1 MACLNNGIITPE
13 GNLMQQVEI
22 RVKGRIDE
30 EWSQWFGDLTISY
43 SAPDETV
50 LTGLVPD
57 QAAFYGLIARLRDLG
72 LQLCS
77 VSCEEVQNIG

>member
-1 MACLNNGIITPE
+1 
-13 GNLMQQVEI
+13 MQQVEI

-43 SAPDETV
+43 SEPDETA

-57 QAAFYGLIARLRDLG
+57 QAFYGLIARLRNLG

-77 VSCEEVQNIG
+77 VSSEEVKDSG